1 MRPVVGCHY
10 DGSGDLR
17 IRVVMCGSEDGIT
30 LKLKRSAGILL
41 PG

>member
-1 MRPVVGCHY
+1 MSVVGCDY

-17 IRVVMCGSEDGIT
+17 IRVVIRGSGDGIT
-30 LKLKRSAGILL
+30 LKVKRSAGILL